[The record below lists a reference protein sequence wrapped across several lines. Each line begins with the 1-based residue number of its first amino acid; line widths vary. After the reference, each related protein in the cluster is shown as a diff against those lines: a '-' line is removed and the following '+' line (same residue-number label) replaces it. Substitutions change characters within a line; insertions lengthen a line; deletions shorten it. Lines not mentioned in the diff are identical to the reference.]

1 MDLNDLSYKKLH
13 ILLVED
19 EPLIALH
26 EKIELQNRG
35 YSVEHALSGE
45 EAIELI
51 RNDAFPFDL
60 VLMDID
66 LGEGL
71 DGTEAAEKILEISDI
86 PIVFL
91 SSHTEPEIINKTEK
105 ITYYGY
111 VVKNSGMVIIEA
123 SIKMAM
129 KLYKAKVELTET
141 KIKIQEN
148 EARLLEAQLAA
159 KVGSWQTNLSNMEV
173 IWSEET
179 YHIFELDSKT
189 FKASHEAFLDYVHPE
204 DRIQVDEAFK
214 NSFSI
219 DSFNTLEHRIITS
232 KGNLKYVE
240 ERWRIIRD
248 IENIPILAI
257 GTCQDITK
265 RKKDEDEIKR
275 QLNEKEILL
284 KEVHHRIKNNILSL
298 ESLLSL
304 HASSTNIPEAR
315 NAINESITQVQSIR
329 VLYDKLLM
337 NDTYQEVSVKLYMDS
352 LIESLLLVFPE
363 SKRIK
368 LEKSISDFNLPSKVV
383 INIGIIFNE
392 LITNIFKYAFQGIAD
407 SRLFIQLIKSE
418 NTITLTIKDNGIGFN
433 EQENRDKSPGF
444 GLTIVR
450 MLTEQL
456 KGTFISENDHGN
468 RSVLTFT
475 ISLDK

>member
-1 MDLNDLSYKKLH
+1 MDLDFQSDIKLK

-19 EPLIALH
+19 EPLIAIY
-26 EKIELQNRG
+26 EKNELQNRG
-35 YSVEHALSGE
+35 YLVEHALSGE

-51 RNDAFPFDL
+51 QNEPSYFDL
-60 VLMDID
+60 ILMDID
-66 LGEGL
+66 LGQGL
-71 DGTEAAEKILEISDI
+71 DGTESAEKILEISDI

-129 KLYKAKVELTET
+129 KLYRAKVELTET
-141 KIKIQEN
+141 KIKVEEN

-159 KVGSWQTNLSNMEV
+159 KVGSWQTNLLNLEV

-179 YHIFELDSKT
+179 FQIFELDSKT
-189 FKASHEAFLDYVHPE
+189 FQASHQAFLNYVYPE
-204 DRIQVDEAFK
+204 DRSKVDEAFK
-214 NSFSI
+214 KSY
-219 DSFNTLEHRIITS
+219 NTASYCTIEHRILTS

-248 IENIPILAI
+248 IENIPIFAI

-284 KEVHHRIKNNILSL
+284 KEVHHRIKNNILSI
-298 ESLLSL
+298 EALLTL
-304 HASSTNIPEAR
+304 HSSSTNIPEVR
-315 NAINESITQVQSIR
+315 NALNESITQVQSIR

-337 NDTYQEVSVKLYMDS
+337 NNGYQEVSIKLYMDS

-363 SKRIK
+363 SKNIK

-383 INIGIIFNE
+383 TNIGIIFNE
-392 LITNIFKYAFQGIAD
+392 LMTNIFKYAFHSIKEPHI
-407 SRLFIQLIKSE
+407 FIQLIKSD
-418 NTITLTIKDNGIGFN
+418 NTIRLTIEDNGIGIN
-433 EQENRDKSPGF
+433 EEKEKNKSPGF

-456 KGTFISENDHGN
+456 KGSYISENDHGN
-468 RSVLTFT
+468 RSILTFT
-475 ISLDK
+475 I